1 MFIKISDRLSYI
13 DYKDYQQGGIILRK
27 KNNMLWVG
35 DIHGNIDK
43 LRAFLAYKSD
53 LSHGFTGDLV
63 DSFNQPNENMVACLT
78 TAIKSDALLLYG
90 NHDLQYRIFA
100 PYRCSGFRTSIADKL
115 QEIIVKNQDRFQIA
129 WSDGLHIA
137 THAGIH
143 PKLKY
148 CDDPQDQVYFLN
160 RDFKKYLITGNGD
173 NPIFYIGSSRNGR
186 HPYPGPLWLDYT
198 KDTLDDTWP
207 QIFGHTPYGI
217 VTIPRPDDV
226 AHPEI
231 PHICL
236 DNEHQKGRVC
246 YNTETHQTEDFS

>member
-1 MFIKISDRLSYI
+1 
-13 DYKDYQQGGIILRK
+13 
-27 KNNMLWVG
+27 MLWIG
-35 DIHGNIDK
+35 DIHGNIEK
-43 LRAFLAYKSD
+43 LRDFLAYKPD
-53 LSHGFTGDLV
+53 LPHGFTGDLV
-63 DSFNQPNENMVACLT
+63 DSFNQPDENMVACLT

-90 NHDLQYRIFA
+90 NHDLQYRVFA

-115 QEIIVKNQDRFQIA
+115 QKIMMKNQNRFQIA
-129 WSDGLHIA
+129 WSDGIYVA
-137 THAGIH
+137 THAGICSRDITFA
-143 PKLKY
+143 LAVS
-148 CDDPQDQVYFLN
+148 DDPMEEAKFLN
-160 RDFKKYLITGNGD
+160 HEFEKYLISGNSD

-198 KDTLDDTWP
+198 EDVLEDVWP
-207 QIFGHTPYGI
+207 QIFGHTPDGI
-217 VTIPRPDDV
+217 VTILRPDDV